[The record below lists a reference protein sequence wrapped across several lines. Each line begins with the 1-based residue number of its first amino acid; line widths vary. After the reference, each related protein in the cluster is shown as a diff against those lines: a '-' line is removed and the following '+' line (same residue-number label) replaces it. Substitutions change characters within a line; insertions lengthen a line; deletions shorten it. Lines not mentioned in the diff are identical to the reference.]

1 MPDLTILISQPV
13 ELQFP
18 SSLVGWFGWFAFL
31 AIIILLNRRW
41 RYLNHPLDD
50 WHNKA
55 LVVLLLS
62 VPLINWLLPSFYIS
76 EEGFEYYLP
85 MFNGV
90 SWFIAAGLFGPGIAS
105 GVAFLSGISIWL
117 FAGDGFFLPLELA
130 FLAACLGWMFFQ
142 GYRTPLFRGL
152 RHPLIAAIPLI
163 FIFPVIHMF
172 GLLLTEQGSLAMR
185 LASGLEQI
193 LDISTIFGGISLI
206 AGTTSEVAATLLK
219 SRWGANKSLLPSPAE
234 RKLSTRF
241 LLSVVPIS
249 IFLLGILVIS
259 AWFIAAR
266 AAHQMLED
274 RMASAAEMTAQ
285 GIPFYLETG
294 QNLLLDLANEPLFER
309 SAQDVQTRLVTQRR
323 DIPYFSQL
331 LYLDP
336 GGEIITS
343 DPVGT
348 ANSSVL
354 SREELNHVE
363 TAAFVPI
370 DIILVA
376 PDEGSSAALLSFIA
390 GVKDQNGQL
399 QGVLI
404 GRSDLAVNPF
414 AKPLVTSMDS
424 LSTLGGEGMLV
435 DENGYILYHPDPDQV
450 MSKYQ
455 GERSGGRGFSEETSP
470 DGSSQ
475 YVYIHPVM
483 GRPWSVIVT
492 VPTYFVQEWAIQIA
506 LPLLGIILVLAIM
519 AFFIFRYGIR
529 SLTFSLE
536 DLAVQANQ
544 MSHGE
549 LDQAL
554 DAKGEDEVGQ
564 LRYALEH
571 MRRSLK
577 SRVDEL
583 NHLLIVSQGIA
594 SAFDYQQSLKRV
606 LDSSLVE
613 GATSARL
620 YLLPSVIPDPDGKSP
635 NPFRMGSGPANED
648 YAFLDEQICGL
659 TEKQEIVKL
668 NNLTRP
674 RIFTSPP
681 DQIPPQSLLSVS
693 MRHENH
699 YIGNLWIAH
708 EKPHKF
714 SDEEIRYLTM
724 LAGQATLAVAN
735 AQLFLITEIGR
746 QRLEAILN
754 ATPDPV
760 LVTDQ
765 KDNLVLINAA
775 AREIF
780 NLYDESQLGKS
791 LSEIVLQEDLTKMLQ
806 SDPDQSG
813 SQELIFK
820 NGKTYLATVAGVE
833 VKHIGSGKVCV
844 MRDVTSFEQLNSS
857 KSDFVSTVSH
867 DLRSPLALIQGYTSM
882 LQMVGELNEQQ
893 TGYLKKISDETEK
906 ISHLVTNLLDLGRIE
921 ADVGLQIEKKAVD
934 DVVDRVMA
942 AAQVQADQKRINLV
956 SKIDTTYLPSIEADQ
971 ALLQQALYNLV
982 DNAIKFTEPGG
993 EVRIH
998 LRSTEDIVTYIVEDS
1013 GIGISPADQQNLF
1026 GKFFRASS
1034 RKELETGGSGL
1045 GLAIVKSIAEK
1056 HAGRVWVDSQ
1066 LGSGST
1072 FYLELP
1078 LRQSQK

>member
-1 MPDLTILISQPV
+1 MPDLTILITQPI

-31 AIIILLNRRW
+31 AIIIVLNQRWRHLNR
-41 RYLNHPLDD
+41 PMDD
-50 WHNKA
+50 WQYKA
-55 LVVLLLS
+55 LVFLLIS
-62 VPLINWLLPSFYIS
+62 VPLVNLLLPSFQIS

-85 MFNGV
+85 MFSGV

-117 FAGDGFFLPLELA
+117 FGGGGFFLPLELA

-142 GYRTPLFRGL
+142 EYRTPLFRGL
-152 RHPLIAAIPLI
+152 RRPILAAIPLI
-163 FIFPVIHMF
+163 LTFPLLHMF
-172 GLLLTEQGSLAMR
+172 GILLTSQGSLALR
-185 LASGLEQI
+185 LVTGLEHI
-193 LDISTIFGGISLI
+193 IDVSLIFGGMSLI
-206 AGTTSEVAATLLK
+206 AGITSEVAAFLLK
-219 SRWGANKSLLPSPAE
+219 TRWGTPKSNTPSPAE

-241 LLSVVPIS
+241 LINVIPLSFI
-249 IFLLGILVIS
+249 LLGILVIS
-259 AWFIAAR
+259 TWFIAAR
-266 AAHQMLED
+266 AARLMLQD
-274 RMASAAEMTAQ
+274 RMTSTAEIAAQ
-285 GIPFYLETG
+285 GLPFYLETG
-294 QNLLLDLANEPLFER
+294 QNLLLDLAHEPLYEGL
-309 SAQDVQTRLVTQRR
+309 AEDVQTQLATQRR

-331 LYLDP
+331 IFLNPD
-336 GGEIITS
+336 GKVITS
-343 DPVGT
+343 DPVVTSG
-348 ANSSVL
+348 SPLL
-354 SREELNHVE
+354 SKEELSHVE
-363 TAAFVPI
+363 SAAVVPF
-370 DIILVA
+370 DIIAVA
-376 PDEGSSAALLSFIA
+376 PEEGSSAAMLSFIA

-414 AKPLVTSMDS
+414 AKALVTSMAS
-424 LSTLGGEGMLV
+424 LSALEGEGMLV

-450 MSKYQ
+450 MSRYQ
-455 GERSGGRGFSEETSP
+455 GERSGDGGFSEETAP
-470 DGSSQ
+470 YGSSQ
-475 YVYIHPVM
+475 FVYIHPVM
-483 GRPWSVIVT
+483 GKPWSVIVS

-506 LPLLGIILVLAIM
+506 LPLLGIIMVLVII
-519 AFFIFRYGIR
+519 AFFIFRYGLR
-529 SLTFSLE
+529 SITFSLE
-536 DLAVQANQ
+536 ELAVNAKQ

-549 LDQAL
+549 LDQVL
-554 DAKGEDEVGQ
+554 EIKGEDEVGQ
-564 LRYALEH
+564 LRFAFEQ

-577 SRVDEL
+577 SRLDEL
-583 NHLLIVSQGIA
+583 NRLLFVSQGIA
-594 SAFDYQQSLKRV
+594 STFNFQQSLKRV

-613 GATSARL
+613 GATSARI
-620 YLLPSVIPDPDGKSP
+620 YLLPSVIPDTGGRSSS
-635 NPFRMGSGPANED
+635 PFRMGSGPANED

-674 RIFTSPP
+674 RIFTSPN
-681 DQIPPQSLLSVS
+681 DQIPPQALLSVS

-699 YIGNLWIAH
+699 YIGSLWIAH
-708 EKPHKF
+708 EEPHKF
-714 SDEEIRYLTM
+714 SDEEIRYLSM

-735 AQLFLITEIGR
+735 AQLFLTTEIGR
-746 QRLEAILN
+746 QRLESILN
-754 ATPDPV
+754 STPDPV

-765 KDNLVLINAA
+765 EDNLVLINAA
-775 AREIF
+775 AQEIF
-780 NLYDESQLGKS
+780 NLYDESQLGKP
-791 LSEIVLQEDLTKMLQ
+791 LSEIVLQEDLTKLLQ

-813 SQELIFK
+813 SQEIIFK
-820 NGKTYLATVAGVE
+820 NGKTYLATVAVVE
-833 VKHIGSGKVCV
+833 VKHIGAGKVCV

-921 ADVGLQIEKKAVD
+921 ADVGLQLEKKAVD

-956 SKIDTTYLPSIEADQ
+956 SKIDTTYLPAIEADQ
-971 ALLQQALYNLV
+971 AMLQQALFNLV

-993 EVRIH
+993 EVRIGV
-998 LRSTEDIVTYIVEDS
+998 RSTEENVTYLVEDT

-1026 GKFFRASS
+1026 EKFFRASS
-1034 RKELETGGSGL
+1034 RKEIETGGSGL

-1056 HAGRVWVDSQ
+1056 HSGKVRVESQ
-1066 LGSGST
+1066 LGAGST
-1072 FYLELP
+1072 FYIELP
-1078 LRQSQK
+1078 LRQP